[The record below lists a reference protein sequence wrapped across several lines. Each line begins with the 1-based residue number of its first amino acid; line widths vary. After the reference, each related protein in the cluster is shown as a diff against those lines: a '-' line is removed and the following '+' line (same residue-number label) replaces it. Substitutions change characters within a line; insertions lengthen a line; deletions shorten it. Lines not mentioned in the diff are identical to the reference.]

1 MSLINGKDEM
11 TKNHDYLN
19 VLFDSAFLVVIVTSC
34 LYLFGYGYYKSF
46 FDGLSIPTKFLEI
59 SPVHYFI
66 KSFDVIII
74 FSIVFTI
81 ALLLYSFN
89 IYLSSKINIPKLI
102 FYFLL
107 ILSLSISLLIIPL
120 LSFDMRLNI
129 LAMIVLAVPFLIS
142 INKFHFGDTYAKL
155 LKELK
160 NIIEAENINKFIYS
174 VILLLFV
181 LFYSST
187 FGFNDAANFTH
198 GNSPDALEIQLNLKD
213 KNDTELQNK
222 TLLLVMMHQN
232 KYYIVEK
239 NINGSDSNL
248 YIIPVD
254 QVERAT
260 ILKKRV
266 FKLN

>member
-1 MSLINGKDEM
+1 M
-11 TKNHDYLN
+11 TQKHDYIN
-19 VLFDSAFLVVIVTSC
+19 ELFDSAFLVVIVTSC

-59 SPVHYFI
+59 SPAHYFI

-74 FSIVFTI
+74 FSIVLTVGLFVYS
-81 ALLLYSFN
+81 LYT
-89 IYLSSKINIPKLI
+89 YLSTKINIPKLI
-102 FYFLL
+102 FYLL
-107 ILSLSISLLIIPL
+107 LLLSVSISLLFIPL

-129 LAMIVLAVPFLIS
+129 LAMIALGVPFLIS
-142 INKFHFGDTYAKL
+142 INIFHFGDTYAKL
-155 LKELK
+155 LREFDNILK
-160 NIIEAENINKFIYS
+160 AEKTNKFIYS
-174 VILLLFV
+174 VVLLSFV

-239 NINGSDSNL
+239 NINVSESNL